1 MTTDIEVDGGSVT
14 LMNHTPDGDLLVV
27 NAARCSFD
35 KEHKEFDTD
44 KDVKLLNYLARE
56 KHVLPFRHPSA
67 TLRVTAP
74 IFVLRQALKSQV
86 GMSASEVSRRY
97 VTTEPEF
104 HRPKGMWREAADNV
118 KQGSSDDVINL
129 EHGIVVDNKLHV
141 HYTQSLNLYNY
152 LLESNICPEQARMVL
167 PQSMYSTVVW
177 TGTLL
182 AWHHFVDLRMEAH
195 AQKEIRRFA
204 IAIDTI
210 MDNIFYYS
218 WNALKLASVYNKE

>member
-1 MTTDIEVDGGSVT
+1 MDIDIDGGSVT

-35 KEHKEFDTD
+35 KEHKEFDTN
-44 KDVKLLNYLARE
+44 KDVNLLNYLARE

-97 VTTEPEF
+97 ITTEPEF
-104 HRPKGMWREAADNV
+104 YRPKGMWREAADNV
-118 KQGSSDDVINL
+118 KQGSSNDVVNL
-129 EHGIVVDNKLHV
+129 EHAFVVDEKLEK
-141 HYTQSLNLYNY
+141 HYENSRKLYND

-182 AWHHFVDLRMEAH
+182 AWHHFVDLRMHPH

-204 IAIDTI
+204 GAVDAI
-210 MDNIFYYS
+210 MNNIFYYS
-218 WNALKLASVYNKE
+218 WNALRLTSVYK

>member
-1 MTTDIEVDGGSVT
+1 LTTDIDVDGGSVT

-44 KDVKLLNYLARE
+44 KDVNLLNYLARE

-97 VTTEPEF
+97 ITTEPEF
-104 HRPKGMWREAADNV
+104 YRPKGMWRETADNV
-118 KQGSSDDVINL
+118 KQGSSNDVVNL
-129 EHGIVVDNKLHV
+129 EHAFVVDEKLEK
-141 HYTQSLNLYNY
+141 HYENSRKLYND

-182 AWHHFVDLRMEAH
+182 AWHHFVDLRMHPH

-204 IAIDTI
+204 GAVDAI
-210 MDNIFYYS
+210 MNNIFYYS
-218 WNALKLASVYNKE
+218 WNALRLTSVYK